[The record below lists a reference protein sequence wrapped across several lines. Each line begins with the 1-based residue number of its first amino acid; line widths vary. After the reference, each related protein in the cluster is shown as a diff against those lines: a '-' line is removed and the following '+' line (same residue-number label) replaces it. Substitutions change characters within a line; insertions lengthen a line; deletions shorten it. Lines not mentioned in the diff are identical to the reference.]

1 MRGKYIGQSYL
12 YLIKLDV
19 KVSVDMAG
27 GFAGKVTDKFL
38 RFVNNID

>member
-27 GFAGKVTDKFL
+27 VFAGKVTDKFL